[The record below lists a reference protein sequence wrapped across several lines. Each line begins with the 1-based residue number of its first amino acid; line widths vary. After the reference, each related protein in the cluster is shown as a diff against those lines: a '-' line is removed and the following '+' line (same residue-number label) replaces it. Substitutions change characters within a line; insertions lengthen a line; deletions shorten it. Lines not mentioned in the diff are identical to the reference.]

1 MGQWFESLSAH
12 SHDRGERGQGDE
24 GDPKTGDSRR
34 AAARRTKRPA
44 QPAQPA
50 GARPRPSAWL
60 CPGNRTAYHPERSI
74 RRPRLGTRAPTFAT
88 KNRRRIPPRWSRYKG
103 RRSVLASAASN
114 RKAERPV
121 NAMLKLPLRAGRSGS
136 DPRLPGR
143 RIGPQTRDRP
153 RGREGSPV
161 ARPRPHG
168 TGTARGRR
176 LRARHDRAPDVRN
189 GLNKRH
195 RRGRKPR
202 RPHRHR
208 GHRDRRRPAC
218 HCRRPARAHDPRQAP
233 SNRHRRRRWDRRAMR
248 RHWLTR
254 SRGRA

>member
-1 MGQWFESLSAH
+1 MAKMELFPWVSGSSPLAPIATT
-12 SHDRGERGQGDE
+12 GERGDKETKGTQRRGTA
-24 GDPKTGDSRR
+24 GGRR
-34 AAARRTKRPA
+34 AGAPSARPSQPSRPERR
-44 QPAQPA
+44 A

-60 CPGNRTAYHPERSI
+60 CPGSRTAYHPERSI

-168 TGTARGRR
+168 TGTARGRC

-202 RPHRHR
+202 RPHRR
-208 GHRDRRRPAC
+208 
-218 HCRRPARAHDPRQAP
+218 
-233 SNRHRRRRWDRRAMR
+233 
-248 RHWLTR
+248 
-254 SRGRA
+254 